1 MGRPTGV
8 TVIAVLCFIGGAFAL
23 LGGVGMMAGGG
34 IVASIMSQQGQAAG
48 PMAGIIASVGAAVGV
63 FLLVIAAIDIVLGV
77 SLLKLKEWARMV
89 TIILTGI
96 GAAFGVLGLLSLFAH
111 FNLVAVLFR
120 LCILAFQVWIIMY
133 LLKPEVKAAFQGSQ
147 ARSVSA

>member
-34 IVASIMSQQGQAAG
+34 IVASMMSQQGAAAG

-63 FLLVIAAIDIVLGV
+63 FLLIIAVVDIVVGV
-77 SLLKLKEWARMV
+77 GLLKLKEWARMV

-96 GAAFGVLGLLSLFAH
+96 GAALGVLGLLGGFVH
-111 FNLVAVLFR
+111 FVLVATIFR
-120 LCILAFQVWIIMY
+120 LCILAVEVWIIMY
-133 LLKPEVKAAFQGSQ
+133 LLKPDVKAAFQGAQ
-147 ARSVSA
+147 ARPAAA